1 MFACWCPMRFVVSRA
16 SVRASADWVKVAPR
30 GFEFASTDWCEPR
43 GQKNAWHALLFED
56 FFFLRVRPA
65 TPRSGYV
72 DLFET
77 SWH

>member
-1 MFACWCPMRFVVSRA
+1 MFACWCPMRLVVSHA

-30 GFEFASTDWCEPR
+30 AFEFASTDWCEPH
-43 GQKNAWHALLFED
+43 GQKMLDAHCSLRNV
-56 FFFLRVRPA
+56 FLRVRPA

-72 DLFET
+72 DLFEA